1 MIKQTNHSCHS
12 RTANICSSI
21 PPAFSRAPA
30 VLSVLFMFTMVFTSC
45 GQNDD
50 QRAFEEQAFSLAEN
64 ITETDPSGK
73 IVTEDPDDWR
83 TAPFFQG
90 LVFVNPAFPNP
101 VLVSDRLDINVE
113 ITGIEAVSGLRV
125 VVLLE
130 SGPTIEFKPLYTSSE
145 QPLPPGL
152 TVASINP
159 VELGR
164 FNTVESARGIHRIIL
179 LDNRE
184 NVISYGDVRVE

>member
-1 MIKQTNHSCHS
+1 MNKQTNRSCNS
-12 RTANICSSI
+12 RTAKIYSSI
-21 PPAFSRAPA
+21 PPAFPRPPA
-30 VLSVLFMFTMVFTSC
+30 VLALLFMFSIVVSSC
-45 GQNDD
+45 GQDDD
-50 QRAFEEQAFSLAEN
+50 QLAFEEQAFSLPQN

-73 IVTEDPDDWR
+73 IVNEDPDDWR

-101 VLVSDRLDINVE
+101 VQVSDRLDINVE

-125 VVLLE
+125 VVLLG

-145 QPLPPGL
+145 RPLPPGL

-164 FNTVESARGIHRIIL
+164 FNTVESARGIHRVVL

-184 NVISYGDVRVE
+184 NVISYGDIRVE